1 MRLIPPS
8 ALAAAALLLA
18 LSPGPARA
26 AESRAA
32 EIRTTDLA
40 GNEIVLPKPA
50 ERIVALPAPSA
61 PTVVAAD
68 RSADRLVGMHQTVG
82 EVAKGGLLGRLFP
95 RLNRLPAS
103 LLSAGKSAFMPN
115 VEAIAALEPDLVLQ
129 RGELGPQIVSP
140 LAEAGLKTALVVY
153 GDEETTRRNI
163 RLMAGLTGHPERA
176 EALIGWR
183 DEVLAR
189 IRRPDGDAAGK
200 APTVLFLSRLAGH
213 LVVTGKGTPTD
224 FAIAAA
230 GGRNLAAGRSGS
242 ITVTAEQIMIWD
254 PEVILLNSA
263 DRDLQPAD
271 IRSDP
276 LLSGTAAA
284 KAGRVYKVPVGAFRW
299 EPPNAENPLFWLW
312 LAKLF
317 HPDANG
323 YEMRAEVRRGIGLV
337 YGSEPTDAEID
348 RLLLADVNKG
358 TLNYDRI
365 VGP

>member
-1 MRLIPPS
+1 MRVIPPFS
-8 ALAAAALLLA
+8 LATAVLLLV
-18 LSPGPARA
+18 LSPGLCG
-26 AESRAA
+26 AA

-61 PTVVAAD
+61 PTLIAAD

-129 RGELGPQIVSP
+129 RGELGAQVVSP

-163 RLMAGLTGHPERA
+163 RLMADLTGHPERA
-176 EALIGWR
+176 GALIGWR

-189 IRRPDGDAAGK
+189 IRRPAPATALTAVK
-200 APTVLFLSRLAGH
+200 TPTVLFLSRLAGH

-230 GGRNLAAGRSGS
+230 GGRNLAAERSGS

-271 IRSDP
+271 IRNDP

-323 YEMRAEVRRGIGLV
+323 YDLRAEVRRGIGLV
-337 YGSEPTDAEID
+337 YGLEPTDAEID
-348 RLLLADVNKG
+348 RLLLADVNRG
-358 TLNYDRI
+358 ALNYDRI

>member
-1 MRLIPPS
+1 MRVIPSS
-8 ALAAAALLLA
+8 ALTAAVLLA
-18 LSPGPARA
+18 LPFCLAGPVGAG
-26 AESRAA
+26 

-40 GNEIVLPKPA
+40 GNQIVLPKPA

-61 PTVVAAD
+61 PTVIAAD

-82 EVAKGGLLGRLFP
+82 EVAKDGLLGRLFP

-129 RGELGPQIVSP
+129 RGELGPQVVSP
-140 LAEAGLKTALVVY
+140 LADAGLKTALVVY

-163 RLMAGLTGHPERA
+163 RLMADLTGHPERA
-176 EALIGWR
+176 QALIGWR
-183 DEVLAR
+183 DEVLGR
-189 IRRPDGDAAGK
+189 IRRPDGAAGK

-271 IRSDP
+271 IRNDP

-299 EPPNAENPLFWLW
+299 EPPNAENPLLWLW
-312 LAKLF
+312 LARLF

-323 YEMRAEVRRGIGLV
+323 YDMRAEVRRGLGLI
-337 YGSEPTDAEID
+337 YGGEPTDAEIG

-358 TLNYDRI
+358 ALNYDRI

>member
-1 MRLIPPS
+1 MPPS

-18 LSPGPARA
+18 LAPSLGG
-26 AESRAA
+26 AA

-40 GNEIVLPKPA
+40 GNEIVLSKPA

-61 PTVVAAD
+61 PTVMAAD
-68 RSADRLVGMHQTVG
+68 RSADRLVGMHQTVA

-95 RLNRLPAS
+95 RLNQLPAS

-129 RGELGPQIVSP
+129 RGELGPQVVSP

-163 RLMAGLTGHPERA
+163 RLMADLTGHPERA

-189 IRRPDGDAAGK
+189 IRRPEKTAGK
-200 APTVLFLSRLAGH
+200 TPTVLFLSRLAGH

-230 GGRNLAAGRSGS
+230 GGRNLAAERSGS

-271 IRSDP
+271 IRNDP

-284 KAGRVYKVPVGAFRW
+284 KAGRVYKVLVGAFRW
-299 EPPNAENPLFWLW
+299 EPPNAENPLLWLW

-323 YEMRAEVRRGIGLV
+323 YDLRAEVRRGLSLV
-337 YGSEPTDAEID
+337 YGSDPTDAEID
-348 RLLLADVNKG
+348 RLLLADVNRG